1 MCDFPVYIFMHR
13 SICVYSVSVDSVCEL
28 LNFLYLSSQ
37 QPKLRVARVALYCGC
52 VTLLRSFFSRQ
63 DLFFHSFSQHLKTT
77 AQTRASV
84 SQSTLNKVRAA
95 QKNSLKH
102 HIWSILE
109 EKKRVVVLMKN
120 DQEWTWLLMML
131 AEAEDS
137 SSDCS
142 STSPTGTTS
151 SLPAL
156 SGPLWVFWS
165 NRIKLDQVGSNWIEF
180 GSYFVDIFSLVV
192 CFLVKTLYLSKY
204 LLCKD
209 CHDF

>member
-13 SICVYSVSVDSVCEL
+13 SICVYSVSVDSVCGL

-156 SGPLWVFWS
+156 SGPLWVFRSNTYLGSNWIKSDQIES
-165 NRIKLDQVGSNWIEF
+165 NRIKLDQIGSNWI
-180 GSYFVDIFSLVV
+180 
-192 CFLVKTLYLSKY
+192 K
-204 LLCKD
+204 
-209 CHDF
+209 

>member
-1 MCDFPVYIFMHR
+1 MLNVTWRHSYIYYLYSISQVTFQFTYIFMHR
-13 SICVYSVSVDSVCEL
+13 SICIYCFSIDSVCEL

-77 AQTRASV
+77 AQTYSF

-102 HIWSILE
+102 HIWK

-120 DQEWTWLLMML
+120 DQEWTCSLLMML

-156 SGPLWVFWS
+156 SGPLWVFRS
-165 NRIKLDQVGSNWIEF
+165 NWIKLDRVGSNWI
-180 GSYFVDIFSLVV
+180 
-192 CFLVKTLYLSKY
+192 K
-204 LLCKD
+204 
-209 CHDF
+209 